1 MNMSEYIT
9 QNISDHSHLLSLLEY
24 ISHIMFSV
32 CNFSTSRTMF
42 TVNQQLASC
51 RNVYV
56 YAHEVP
62 QEQDLLVDDLQLST
76 FRSVEPTVSP
86 TPMPTEEDVE
96 TDIPTLSPSSVSLA
110 FSKCY

>member
-1 MNMSEYIT
+1 
-9 QNISDHSHLLSLLEY
+9 
-24 ISHIMFSV
+24 
-32 CNFSTSRTMF
+32 MF

-51 RNVYV
+51 RYVYV

-62 QEQDLLVDDLQLST
+62 QEQDLLVDNLQLST
-76 FRSVEPTVSP
+76 FQSVEPTVSP

>member
-1 MNMSEYIT
+1 MSEYIT

-76 FRSVEPTVSP
+76 FQSVEPTVSP